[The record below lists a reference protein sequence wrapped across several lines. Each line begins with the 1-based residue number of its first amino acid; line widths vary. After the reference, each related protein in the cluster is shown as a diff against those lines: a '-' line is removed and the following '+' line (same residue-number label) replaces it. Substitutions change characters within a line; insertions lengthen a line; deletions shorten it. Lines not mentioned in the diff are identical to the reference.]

1 MDHGKLFAIIGA
13 AMALALLWPVV
24 SRSRRRDEPAVL
36 QSMLIWAAIIAVVVI
51 LYLAVTGG
59 L

>member
-1 MDHGKLFAIIGA
+1 MDHGKLFAFLGA

-24 SRSRRRDEPAVL
+24 TRGRRQDEPGAL

-51 LYLAVTGG
+51 LYAAVTGG